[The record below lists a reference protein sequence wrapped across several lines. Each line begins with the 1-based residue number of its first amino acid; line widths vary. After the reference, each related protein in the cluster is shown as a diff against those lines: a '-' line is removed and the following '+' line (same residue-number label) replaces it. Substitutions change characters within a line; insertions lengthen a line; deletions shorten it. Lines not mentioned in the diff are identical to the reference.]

1 MIELILLDRDGVLN
15 ADSADY
21 IKSPEEWQ
29 PLPGAGQAVAAMH
42 QDRRQVAI
50 CTNQSGLGRGLFDEP
65 TLVAIHAKLA
75 TYLSK
80 YKTQVEQIYWCPHHP
95 DAGCLC
101 RKPAPGLLQ
110 QAMADF
116 DVSPSQTA
124 FVGDSLKD
132 LQAAVAAQC
141 KPLLVL
147 TGNGLATAEKLGDP
161 EHAEIARQVQVVAD
175 IGEAASW
182 LLTT

>member
-21 IKSPEEWQ
+21 IKSPEEWH

-42 QDRRQVAI
+42 QEQRQVAI

-65 TLVAIHAKLA
+65 TLAAIHAKLA

-80 YKTQVEQIYWCPHHP
+80 YQTQVEQIYWCPHHP
-95 DAGCLC
+95 EADCLC

-110 QAMADF
+110 QAMTDF

-124 FVGDSLKD
+124 FVGDSLRD
-132 LQAAVAAQC
+132 LQAAIAARC
-141 KPLLVL
+141 KPVLVL
-147 TGNGLATAEKLGDP
+147 TGNGLATAQKLAEP
-161 EHAEIARQVQVVAD
+161 EHAGIANQVQIVAD
-175 IGEAASW
+175 LGEAASW
-182 LLTT
+182 LLAA